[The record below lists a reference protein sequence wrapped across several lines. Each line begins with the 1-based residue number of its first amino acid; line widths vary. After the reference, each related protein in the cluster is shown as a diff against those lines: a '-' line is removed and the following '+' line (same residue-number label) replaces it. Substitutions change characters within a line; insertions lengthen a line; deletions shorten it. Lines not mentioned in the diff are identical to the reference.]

1 MACLNDIKK
10 LVLDDINQVF
20 VEGRYTYYRLNEDT
34 FRIANQ
40 LETGGKSRAMSLAQA
55 RKIALELRTRILNKY
70 GPNVDVEII
79 MPEYVGLPVE
89 MKVTPNPS
97 YLEKLFAQVK
107 PEKRTEYVSREAF
120 LQDPALYQQELQEDE
135 PLKLIPY
142 EAWAAQQK
150 APNPILDEKG
160 EPKFVQPTIKPGVEE
175 LFDSNPDLA
184 SVGTPQQYSAY
195 LDTIFP
201 DSKVKDIVYH
211 VNKTGIISPID
222 DKAFYSTDFG
232 SWLIEL
238 EEMKGKR
245 NPIILNIINPTIVDE
260 QYEFSDKAKKFRES
274 GLGDEFVTPD
284 EVREQNTDSVIG
296 RDSGQGGNE
305 KTYIT
310 YKADQ
315 VYQLGSKQDIE
326 GFKKFVKTGGQLS
339 ISQLLENPI
348 TEVPDVMATIIYQN
362 QNCK

>member
-195 LDTIFP
+195 LDTIFT
-201 DSKVKDIVYH
+201 DSQVKDIVYH
-211 VNKTGIISPID
+211 GTDLGKDVITFKTDRGGIFLASTPIYASYFSKD
-222 DKAFYSTDFG
+222 DNAYPALINFKNIYKPKGLTDNIG
-232 SWLIEL
+232 K
-238 EEMKGKR
+238 EEIKQIKSKG
-245 NPIILNIINPTIVDE
+245 
-260 QYEFSDKAKKFRES
+260 Y
-274 GLGDEFVTPD
+274 
-284 EVREQNTDSVIG
+284 DSVIG
-296 RDSGQGGNE
+296 KGGTSKMQQHQNDLE
-305 KTYIT
+305 FI
-310 YKADQ
+310 AFEPEQ
-315 VYQLGSKQDIE
+315 IHILGNKKDIE

>member
-89 MKVTPNPS
+89 MKVIPNPS

-135 PLKLIPY
+135 PLKMIPY

-160 EPKFVQPTIKPGVEE
+160 EPKFT
-175 LFDSNPDLA
+175 L
-184 SVGTPQQYSAY
+184 VGQQYV
-195 LDTIFP
+195 LT
-201 DSKVKDIVYH
+201 
-211 VNKTGIISPID
+211 
-222 DKAFYSTDFG
+222 
-232 SWLIEL
+232 
-238 EEMKGKR
+238 
-245 NPIILNIINPTIVDE
+245 
-260 QYEFSDKAKKFRES
+260 
-274 GLGDEFVTPD
+274 
-284 EVREQNTDSVIG
+284 
-296 RDSGQGGNE
+296 
-305 KTYIT
+305 
-310 YKADQ
+310 
-315 VYQLGSKQDIE
+315 
-326 GFKKFVKTGGQLS
+326 
-339 ISQLLENPI
+339 QLLENPI

>member
-195 LDTIFP
+195 LDTIFT
-201 DSKVKDIVYH
+201 DSQVKDIVYH
-211 VNKTGIISPID
+211 GTDLGKDVITFKTDRGGIFLASTPIYASYFSKDDNAYPALINFNSP
-222 DKAFYSTDFG
+222 
-232 SWLIEL
+232 LQ
-238 EEMKGKR
+238 
-245 NPIILNIINPTIVDE
+245 ILVSFP
-260 QYEFSDKAKKFRES
+260 
-274 GLGDEFVTPD
+274 L
-284 EVREQNTDSVIG
+284 
-296 RDSGQGGNE
+296 
-305 KTYIT
+305 
-310 YKADQ
+310 
-315 VYQLGSKQDIE
+315 
-326 GFKKFVKTGGQLS
+326 
-339 ISQLLENPI
+339 
-348 TEVPDVMATIIYQN
+348 
-362 QNCK
+362 